1 MVNLSIDKSLVQEA
15 KDRFRINLSAFCE
28 RELLREIRRQ
38 RRQEQKN
45 NDGREVPASS
55 IMER

>member
-15 KDRFRINLSAFCE
+15 RERFRINLSAFCE
-28 RELLREIRRQ
+28 RELLRKIRHL

-45 NDGREVPASS
+45 EEQGVPSSS
-55 IMER
+55 IIER

>member
-15 KDRFRINLSAFCE
+15 RERFRINLSAFCE
-28 RELLREIRRQ
+28 RELLRKIRHL

-45 NDGREVPASS
+45 EEQGVPSSS